1 MSVLV
6 DLLGDIFSIVES
18 SMRGHLQSVA
28 LFVAGFTACS
38 VGMSI
43 HRAVVQSI
51 PGEVC
56 ETLVSEV
63 VPVASDAVQ
72 FQMHDGNH
80 TWHSPRIGES
90 SMMNGIDLQK
100 CRYSKV
106 PNDLFVPI
114 FIMTRDRISSLQKSL
129 QSYWDTIQSPYEVI
143 ILDHQSTFPPTV
155 EYLHHL
161 AATQNVTVVPLLQEA
176 WDAALEE
183 ASQFIQD
190 YLERH
195 PGVSFYVYTD
205 PDIAFLRTAPDVLL
219 YYAGLLSSCP
229 EYRVVGPALQISD
242 IPSHFSKK
250 FSKDQKSV
258 YEWESMFWTD
268 VPNIATWNGI
278 GYHVANQPIDTT
290 FAMFRRDTHF
300 KRLLRPSLRAYA
312 PYAAV
317 HVDWYDDSKHLPEDK
332 VYYSE
337 RQLGV
342 SSW

>member
-1 MSVLV
+1 
-6 DLLGDIFSIVES
+6 
-18 SMRGHLQSVA
+18 MRGRGLLQSVA
-28 LFVAGFTACS
+28 LFVAGFTAS
-38 VGMSI
+38 SAGMSI
-43 HRAVVQSI
+43 HRALVQSVS
-51 PGEVC
+51 GEVR
-56 ETLVSEV
+56 ETLVSEAL
-63 VPVASDAVQ
+63 PVASDAVQ
-72 FQMHDGNH
+72 FQLHGGNH
-80 TWHSPRIGES
+80 TWDSPRFGDIS
-90 SMMNGIDLQK
+90 VMNGIDLES
-100 CRYSKV
+100 CRYSQV

-129 QSYWDTIQSPYEVI
+129 KSYWDTIQSPYEII
-143 ILDHQSTFPPTV
+143 ILDHHSTFPPTV

-161 AATQNVTVVPLLQEA
+161 ATTQNVTVVPLLQEA

-195 PGVSFYVYTD
+195 PSVSFYVYTD

-250 FSKDQKSV
+250 YFSSRNFFKKIFYQKSV

-278 GYHVANQPIDTT
+278 GYHVASQPIDTT
-290 FAMFRRDTHF
+290 FGMFRRDTQF

-342 SSW
+342 NNW